1 MIRILIADD
10 HPVLRNGLKSILV
23 REFEGLVCGE
33 AANAEEALTRVE
45 QEHWDLIILDI
56 SMPGRSGLEALKD
69 LKRLRPMIPVLVM
82 SVHPDVQY
90 GRRVLMAGAS
100 GYLNKDAEPEEL
112 VRAVRQLLSGNT
124 YVSQTLADSLVS
136 HLRPDFHGP
145 LHQTLS
151 DREFEIMLLLASGK
165 TPTHIAE
172 ELHLNVTT
180 ISTYRARI
188 MTKMNITTTSEL
200 MFYALSNRLVE

>member
-90 GRRVLMAGAS
+90 GRRALMAGAS
-100 GYLNKDAEPEEL
+100 GYLNKDAKPEEL

>member
-1 MIRILIADD
+1 
-10 HPVLRNGLKSILV
+10 
-23 REFEGLVCGE
+23 
-33 AANAEEALTRVE
+33 VE
-45 QEHWDLIILDI
+45 QEHWDLITLDI

-145 LHQTLS
+145 LHHTLS

-172 ELHLNVTT
+172 ELHLSVTT

-188 MTKMNITTTSEL
+188 MTKMNIATTSEL
-200 MFYALSNRLVE
+200 MYYALTNHLVE

>member
-1 MIRILIADD
+1 MIRTLITDD

>member
-1 MIRILIADD
+1 MIRTLITDD

-90 GRRVLMAGAS
+90 GRRALMAGAS
-100 GYLNKDAEPEEL
+100 GYLNKDAKPEEL